1 MMMPARLAAAAL
13 AAASAAAAPALA
25 PITVAPSPAFY
36 VALILY
42 GAAALL
48 YIGTFADA
56 PGWVPSLA
64 RGLLIAGFLAH
75 GIDIGW
81 RGVDHVHPATSV
93 REALGFLSW
102 VMVGGYLW
110 WSSRERL
117 TLLGAFVAPTALVIL
132 ALARLTPSGHP
143 VVGLT
148 VLGRIHI
155 SLATLG
161 VAVFALATA
170 VAIMYLLQE
179 RSLKRKEFD
188 NALYKRGAALENLDR
203 LSHRLVLIGFPIF
216 TAAIM
221 LGVVWGAERA
231 ELFKRPEWWIAI
243 VTWGTF
249 AGLLVARTTKG
260 WRGRKA
266 ALLTIAGFTASMAVL
281 AVYLVRRAMGG

>member
-56 PGWVPSLA
+56 PGWVPGVA
-64 RGLLIAGFLAH
+64 RTLLIAGFLAH
-75 GIDIGW
+75 GVDIGW

-110 WSSRERL
+110 WSGRERL

-132 ALARLTPSGHP
+132 ALARLSPSGHP

-188 NALYKRGAALENLDR
+188 NALFKRGAALENLDR

-221 LGVVWGAERA
+221 LGVVWGAERS
-231 ELFKRPEWWIAI
+231 ELLKRPEWWIAI
-243 VTWGTF
+243 VTWGAF
-249 AGLLVARTTKG
+249 AALLVARTTKG

-266 ALLTIAGFTASMAVL
+266 ALMTIAGFAASMAVL
-281 AVYLVRRAMGG
+281 AVYLLRRAMGG